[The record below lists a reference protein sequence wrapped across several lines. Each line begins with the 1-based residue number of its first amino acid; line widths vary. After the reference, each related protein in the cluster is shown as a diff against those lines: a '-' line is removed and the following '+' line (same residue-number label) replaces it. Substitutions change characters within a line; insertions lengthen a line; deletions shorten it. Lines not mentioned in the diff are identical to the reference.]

1 MRANRICR
9 RKKPKKAKQIR
20 NNSPLAK
27 LRLSGSKLKRKGI
40 KMSLAKSV
48 VTGTVYRQPEKR
60 FTQNNVA
67 VSAFVLN
74 AGDREEMLL
83 RVLSKRNALDEIVSS
98 LEKGDRVLVEG
109 RLQTAA
115 VKMDDGSEKRIY
127 EIDANTIEKI
137 GESSFDGSSAS
148 SGSSKYGTDEI
159 VKFESDD
166 FSNELIGEDEI
177 PF

>member
-1 MRANRICR
+1 MSIA
-9 RKKPKKAKQIR
+9 KA
-20 NNSPLAK
+20 
-27 LRLSGSKLKRKGI
+27 
-40 KMSLAKSV
+40 V
-48 VTGTVYRQPEKR
+48 VTGTVYRTPEKR

-74 AGDREEMLL
+74 IGEREETLI

-98 LEKGDRVLVEG
+98 LNKGDRVLVEG
-109 RLQTAA
+109 RLQTAS

-127 EIDANTIEKI
+127 EIDANTIETM
-137 GESSFDGSSAS
+137 GEGGSVSNS
-148 SGSSKYGTDEI
+148 NFGTEEI

-166 FSNELIGEDEI
+166 ISNELINEDEI